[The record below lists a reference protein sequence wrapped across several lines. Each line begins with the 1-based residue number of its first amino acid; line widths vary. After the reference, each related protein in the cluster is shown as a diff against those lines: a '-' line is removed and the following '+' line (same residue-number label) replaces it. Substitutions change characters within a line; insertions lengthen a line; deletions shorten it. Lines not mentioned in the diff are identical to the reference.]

1 MVYVTFIF
9 TMPIIAL
16 LLLLTSAA
24 LHALWNLLLKQSPEK
39 YLAMSWQVIIG
50 SLISLIAILFTGLPP
65 RSVWFLVLVSTVLE
79 AIYFGIL
86 TYAYND
92 HDFSL
97 IYPMAR
103 GAAPALVAIWTAL
116 FLGEIPTTGGLIG
129 ILLVVFGLAT
139 IGATGLFTHHA
150 TKPQFRGVA
159 IALSIALVISIYTL
173 VDGYAVKNAPALN
186 YGLSLFV
193 LIPFLTTPMIIRH
206 YGWNRMFESLRKQP
220 TRLILVGVLG
230 VVAYLFALLAYSI
243 APVNYSEAIREVS
256 VVIGAFAGWYCLGE
270 RMGKFRL
277 LGAMVIFGGIL
288 LIAIYG

>member
-9 TMPIIAL
+9 AMPIIAIL
-16 LLLLTSAA
+16 LLFTSAA
-24 LHALWNLLLKQSPEK
+24 LHALWNLLLKQSSEK
-39 YLAMSWQVIIG
+39 YIAMSWQVIIS
-50 SLISLIAILFTGLPP
+50 SLLSLIAILFTGLPP
-65 RSVWFLVLVSTVLE
+65 RSVWFLVLVSTILE

-103 GAAPALVAIWTAL
+103 GAAPALVAIWAAL
-116 FLGEIPTTGGLIG
+116 FLGEIPTPGGLLG
-129 ILLVVFGLAT
+129 ILLVVIGLAA
-139 IGATGLFTHHA
+139 IGTTGLFGHHA
-150 TKPQFRGVA
+150 TKPQFRGIA

-173 VDGYAVKNAPALN
+173 VDGYAVKNAPAVN

-206 YGWNRMFESLRKQP
+206 HGWNRMFESLRKQP

-256 VVIGAFAGWYCLGE
+256 VVIGAFAGWYYLGE